1 MATPRDPTMRRRDE
15 GAALLSPITPETG
28 LRWAALLYSLVSI
41 VVGLIL
47 VSRGFGDL
55 LKMGIGALVIL
66 QGWALLGFFS
76 LFADVAQNTA
86 EIARALRTEER

>member
-1 MATPRDPTMRRRDE
+1 MPTPRDGKMRRRDE
-15 GAALLSPITPETG
+15 GAAGFSPVTPETG

-41 VVGLIL
+41 VTGLIL
-47 VSRGFGDL
+47 ISRGFGDL
-55 LKMGIGALVIL
+55 LRMAVGALVIL

-86 EIARALRTEER
+86 EIARTLRERGP

>member
-1 MATPRDPTMRRRDE
+1 MRRRDE
-15 GAALLSPITPETG
+15 GAAGLAPVTPETG

-47 VSRGFGDL
+47 ISRGFGDL
-55 LKMGIGALVIL
+55 LRMAVGGLVIL